1 MSYKKVKLV
10 NSELE
15 YIRFVGECL
24 SGWKDA
30 ENYPDNIKRLKECFG
45 APNMFPVKVVFDMVL
60 EEGDSMDY
68 MMPIFGI
75 EQQRVQTYIQK
86 FK

>member
-1 MSYKKVKLV
+1 MSRKKVKLV

-15 YIRFVGECL
+15 YIRFVGECI

-30 ENYPDNIKRLKECFG
+30 EKYPDNIKRLKRCFG
-45 APNMFPVKVVFDMVL
+45 TPSMYPVEVVFDMIL
-60 EEGDSMDY
+60 EEGDSRDY
-68 MMPIFGI
+68 TMPIFGI
-75 EQQRVQTYIQK
+75 EQQRIQTYIQQ